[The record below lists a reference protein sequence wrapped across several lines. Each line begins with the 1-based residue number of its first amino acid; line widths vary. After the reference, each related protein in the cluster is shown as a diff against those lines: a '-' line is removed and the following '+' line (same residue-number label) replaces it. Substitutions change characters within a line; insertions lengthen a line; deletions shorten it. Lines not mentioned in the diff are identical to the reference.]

1 MAATIKTVIS
11 IQKTLFDQVETL
23 AQQLNT
29 SRNHLIGIA
38 IENLIKNCQGQ
49 MLLDEFNKAG
59 EGRYNLNQQTGAS
72 DQNAETERQTDGERR
87 AIHQGDI
94 YWVPLEEPGGLEPGY
109 SHPYVVI
116 QDDVLTRSRINTVVI
131 CALTS
136 NIKRANVP
144 GNVYLEAGEANLPR
158 QSVVEV
164 SKVSTV
170 DKTQLGEYIGSL
182 SGQRINQILAGMR
195 FLQLITEHHESDE
208 DK

>member
-1 MAATIKTVIS
+1 MAAMIKTVIS

-38 IENLIKNCQGQ
+38 IENLVKNCQGQ
-49 MLLDEFNKAG
+49 TLLDEFNQAD
-59 EGRYNLNQQTGAS
+59 EDRYHLNQQTGAS
-72 DQNAETERQTDGERR
+72 DQNAEMQTAGERR
-87 AIHQGDI
+87 AINQGDI

-109 SHPYVVI
+109 THPHVVI

-144 GNVYLEAGEANLPR
+144 GNVTLEAGEANLPR

-195 FLQLITEHHESDE
+195 FLQLMTEHHESGE